1 MTPQCTILVRYDE
14 IGLKGKNRSMFI
26 NRLAD
31 NIRRPL
37 KDLEGVQIQKP
48 HGRIRIDC
56 PSEVADAV
64 ALRLAYIP
72 GIASF
77 SLGVAMDPDFDA
89 MAEQGVEWIELLI
102 PPGGTFKFC
111 VQTRRSNKRFPKTS
125 TEVNYEVGSRILGRL
140 HERGLEVDINN
151 AQFTLEIEIGLEQT
165 VVFKNRIA
173 GLRGL
178 PVGSSGEVLGLISGG
193 IDSPVALFRIIKR
206 GCRVHGIFFDNQP
219 YMGRGGYDK
228 VKRLSKQLNRYQSG
242 ACLYVVPFEK
252 IQESIRDHCR
262 PANRVVLYRRMMYR
276 IAQAVAEQ
284 NRYQALV
291 TGESL
296 GQVASQTLENLNA
309 VSSLVSLSVF
319 RPLIGTNKNEI
330 IQMARELGT
339 YEISIE
345 PQPDCCSVFMPSNPT
360 TKSNPKYLEHD
371 ETEYPWQELMQD
383 AIAKME
389 VIDLDTLH

>member
-37 KDLEGVQIQKP
+37 KDLEGVKIQKP

-56 PSEVADAV
+56 PAEVADTV
-64 ALRLAYIP
+64 AQRLAYIP

-89 MAEQGVEWIELLI
+89 MAELGVEWIEPLI

-111 VQTRRSNKRFPKTS
+111 VQARRSNKAFPKTS

-165 VVFKNRIA
+165 VVFKNRIP

-228 VKRLSKQLNRYQSG
+228 VKRLSTQLNRYQSG
-242 ACLYVVPFEK
+242 ACLYIVPFEK

-339 YEISIE
+339 YDISIE

-360 TKSNPKYLEHD
+360 TKGNPKYLEHD

-389 VIDLDTLH
+389 VIDLDTLR

>member
-1 MTPQCTILVRYDE
+1 MTQKCTILVRYDE

-31 NIRRPL
+31 NIRHAL
-37 KDLEGVQIQKP
+37 KGLDGVSIQKP

-56 PSEVADAV
+56 PEEVADMA
-64 ALRLAYIP
+64 AQRLVCVP
-72 GIASF
+72 GVASF
-77 SLGVAMDPDFDA
+77 SLGVAMEPDMEA
-89 MAEQGVEWIELLI
+89 MAELGVQWIDPLLV
-102 PPGGTFKFC
+102 PGKGLKFC
-111 VQTRRSNKRFPKTS
+111 VQTKRADKRFPKTS

-140 HERGLEVDINN
+140 HERGLEVDIDH
-151 AQFTLEIEIGLEQT
+151 AEFTLEIEIGQEHT

-228 VKRLSKQLNRYQSG
+228 VKRLCRQLNRYQSR
-242 ACLYVVPFEK
+242 ARLYVVPFET

-262 PANRVVLYRRMMYR
+262 APNRVVLYRRMMYR

-284 NRYQALV
+284 YRYLALV

-309 VSSLVSLSVF
+309 VSGLVSLSVF
-319 RPLIGTNKNEI
+319 RPLIGTDKNDI
-330 IQMARELGT
+330 IRQAKELGT
-339 YEISIE
+339 YGISIE
-345 PQPDCCSVFMPSNPT
+345 PQPDCCSVFMPPNPT
-360 TKSNPKYLEHD
+360 TKSKLDELEED
-371 ETEYPWQELMQD
+371 ETRYPWQELMQA
-383 AIAKME
+383 AIDKME
-389 VIDLDTLH
+389 VIEVDELG